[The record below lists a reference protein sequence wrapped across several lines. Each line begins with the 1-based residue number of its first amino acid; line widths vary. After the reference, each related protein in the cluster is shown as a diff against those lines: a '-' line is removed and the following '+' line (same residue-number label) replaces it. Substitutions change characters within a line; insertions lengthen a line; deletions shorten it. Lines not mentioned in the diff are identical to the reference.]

1 VKLEALYLSLNPAQ
15 LKLDIESRLD
25 KLCQTYEE
33 KRRSQ
38 QVDPHRKLVPHAV
51 TSYMIQQLPVGLPG

>member
-1 VKLEALYLSLNPAQ
+1 MKLEALYLSLNPAQ

-33 KRRSQ
+33 KRRTQ
-38 QVDPHRKLVPHAV
+38 EVDPHRKLAPH
-51 TSYMIQQLPVGLPG
+51 SYIFYDATT

>member
-1 VKLEALYLSLNPAQ
+1 MKLEALYLSLNLAQ

-33 KRRSQ
+33 KRRTQ
-38 QVDPHRKLVPHAV
+38 EVNPHKKLVPHSV
-51 TSYMIQQLPVGLPG
+51 TFFMIQQPEAGLPT